1 MAIETLNNN
10 DIVEIIGENNV
21 IITSETHNPGFD
33 FEKKTFNISGRVK
46 RGKNTKIGTLSISA
60 ANNKKFVE
68 KPDLI
73 SFLTTRSIKSKLKIK
88 LSNITKDSNN
98 NITGYL
104 YDLIYMGLDD
114 ISKSRKLQYNLIEDT
129 ITIPT
134 KETGIHRV
142 DFGTSFVPSTGDR
155 RLVKIRGVVG
165 ETFKIAIN
173 RITDFK
179 DSVLGEDHLTNSTES
194 SVLETTN
201 TDLAD
206 HTLDNGQNV
215 KIISGKI
222 PESGEYT
229 FFQDFGFGEIGTL
242 LTNRYSINIF
252 CSTFSD
258 KFDTTY
264 WTKDRSN
271 YTGWYSKI
279 LTKVIDPTLTLKTT
293 TTRSTVS
300 IDTNGDGSF
309 ETFNSSTP
317 ITKAYKGRYGT
328 LSSKLS
334 ERAFARE
341 FNVTHVIKTASGA
354 FTLRSSTGGEVTFTN
369 SRGVEVKTNNTLGTP
384 VFSNIVQTD
393 SDWTNS
399 VNADN
404 GGTRIRIDGISAVIS
419 TSSSSNDTLTLKYT
433 VLIDRWGTKDVTMTL
448 DTDSI
453 AVIS

>member
-1 MAIETLNNN
+1 MAIETLRNN
-10 DIVEIIGENNV
+10 DIVEITGENNV

-46 RGKNTKIGTLSISA
+46 RGKNTKIGTLSITA
-60 ANNKKFVE
+60 ADNSKFVE
-68 KPDLI
+68 KPSLI
-73 SFLTTRSIKSKLKIK
+73 DFLTSRSIKSRLKIR
-88 LSNITKDSNN
+88 LSNVTKDSNS

-114 ISKSRKLQYNLIEDT
+114 ISRSKKLQYNLIEDT

-142 DFGTSFVPSTGDR
+142 DFGGSFIPSTGDK

-173 RITDFK
+173 RITDSK

-194 SVLETTN
+194 SVLEQTN
-201 TDLAD
+201 TDLTD
-206 HTLDNGQNV
+206 HTLDDGQTV

-222 PESGEYT
+222 PQSGEYT
-229 FFQDFGFGEIGTL
+229 FFQEFGYNEIGTS
-242 LTNRYSINIF
+242 LTNRYSISVF

-264 WTKDRSN
+264 WTKDRFN

-293 TTRSTVS
+293 TTSATVS
-300 IDTNGDGSF
+300 IDTNGDDSF

-328 LSSKLS
+328 LSSKLPK
-334 ERAFARE
+334 RAFARE
-341 FNVTHVIKTASGA
+341 FDVTHVIKTSHGS
-354 FTLRSSTGGEVTFTN
+354 FGLKVGSGGEVTFTN
-369 SRGVEVKTNNTLGTP
+369 SKGVEVKTNNTLGAP
-384 VFSNIVQTD
+384 VFSNRVQTD

-399 VNADN
+399 VAIDN
-404 GGTRIRIDGISAVIS
+404 GGTRIRIQGISAVVS
-419 TSSSSNDTLTLKYT
+419 TTSSSNDTLTLKYT

-448 DTDSI
+448 DTDTI

>member
-1 MAIETLNNN
+1 MAIETLRNN

-21 IITSETHNPGFD
+21 VITTETHNPGFD
-33 FEKKTFNISGRVK
+33 FEKKIFNISGRVK
-46 RGKNTKIGTLSISA
+46 RGKNTKIGTISITA
-60 ANNKKFVE
+60 ASNNKFAE
-68 KPDLI
+68 KPGLI
-73 SFLTTRSIKSKLKIK
+73 DFLTSRNIKSRLKMKLNKV
-88 LSNITKDSNN
+88 TKDSDK
-98 NITGYL
+98 NITGYS

-114 ISKSRKLQYNLIEDT
+114 VSKSKKLQYNLIEDT
-129 ITIPT
+129 IAIPT

-142 DFGTSFVPSTGDR
+142 DFGTSFIPSTGDK

-165 ETFKIAIN
+165 ETFKVAIN
-173 RITDFK
+173 RITDSK
-179 DSVLGEDHLTNSTES
+179 DSVFGENHLTNSTES
-194 SVLETTN
+194 SVLERTN
-201 TDLAD
+201 TDITD
-206 HTLDNGQNV
+206 HTLDDGQTV

-222 PESGEYT
+222 PQSGEYT
-229 FFQDFGFGEIGTL
+229 FFQEFGYNEIGTS
-242 LTNRYSINIF
+242 LTNRYSINVF

-264 WTKDRSN
+264 WIKDRIN

-328 LSSKLS
+328 LSSKLPK
-334 ERAFARE
+334 RAFARE
-341 FNVTHVIKTASGA
+341 FDVTHVIKTASGA
-354 FTLRSSTGGEVTFTN
+354 FSLRSSDGGEVTFTN
-369 SRGVEVKTNNTLGTP
+369 SKGVEVKTNNTLGAP
-384 VFSNIVQTD
+384 VFSNVVQTD

-399 VNADN
+399 VSGDN
-404 GGTRIRIDGISAVIS
+404 GGTIIKIISISAVIS
-419 TSSSSNDTLTLKYT
+419 TTSSSNDTLTLKYT
-433 VLIDRWGTKDVTMTL
+433 VIIDRWGTKDVTMTL

-453 AVIS
+453 AVIT